1 MTERDTNEFDDMFAN
16 IFEPSRIAY
25 IKPTLAS
32 EARRLGI
39 IPEGIKVPDATKLYV
54 LHAIDGTVLGFTD
67 GWESAYGAAVQN
79 DLTPM
84 SVH

>member
-1 MTERDTNEFDDMFAN
+1 MTENYGNEFDERALNVFD
-16 IFEPSRIAY
+16 PSRITY
-25 IKPTLAS
+25 IKPTPVA
-32 EARRLGI
+32 EARKLGI
-39 IPEGIKVPDATKLYV
+39 IPDGIKMPDEMKLYV
-54 LHAIDGTVLGFTD
+54 LHASDGSVLGFTD

>member
-1 MTERDTNEFDDMFAN
+1 M
-16 IFEPSRIAY
+16 
-25 IKPTLAS
+25 
-32 EARRLGI
+32 GI
-39 IPEGIKVPDATKLYV
+39 IPEGVKVPDSTKLYV

-67 GWESAYGAAVQN
+67 GWDSAYGAAVQN

>member
-1 MTERDTNEFDDMFAN
+1 MTEYNNDFEERDWDG
-16 IFEPSRIAY
+16 FEPSRIAY

-32 EARRLGI
+32 DARKMGI
-39 IPEGIKVPDATKLYV
+39 IPEGIKLPDTTKLYV
-54 LHAIDGTVLGFTD
+54 LHAMDGTVLGFTD

>member
-1 MTERDTNEFDDMFAN
+1 MTENDNEFDERAFTG
-16 IFEPSRIAY
+16 FEPSRIAY
-25 IKPTLAS
+25 IKPTMAAD
-32 EARRLGI
+32 ARRMGI
-39 IPEGIKVPDATKLYV
+39 IPEGVKVPDSTKLYV

-67 GWESAYGAAVQN
+67 GWDSAYGAALQN

>member
-1 MTERDTNEFDDMFAN
+1 MTRNENANERDWTGYD
-16 IFEPSRIAY
+16 PSRIAY

-32 EARRLGI
+32 EARKLGI
-39 IPEGIKVPDATKLYV
+39 IPDGIKLPDEMKLYV
-54 LHAIDGTVLGFTD
+54 LHAIDGSVLGFTD
-67 GWESAYGAAVQN
+67 GWDSAYGAALQN